1 MSTIFIKS
9 VTTTKRESV
18 ILLRNENYEWYNK

>member
-9 VTTTKRESV
+9 VTNAKKESV

>member
-9 VTTTKRESV
+9 VTTAKRESV